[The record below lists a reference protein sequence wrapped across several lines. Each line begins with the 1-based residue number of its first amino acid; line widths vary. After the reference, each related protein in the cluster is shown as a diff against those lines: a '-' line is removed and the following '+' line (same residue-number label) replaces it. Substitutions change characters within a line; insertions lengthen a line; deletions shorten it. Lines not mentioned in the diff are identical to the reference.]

1 MIPLKDD
8 APTASF
14 PFVTL
19 SIIAVNIAVFVYE
32 ITLGP
37 ERLSAFVLSSA
48 VIPHEII
55 SLADVK
61 PPSIVPLPLTLFSAM
76 FVHGGLIHLG
86 GNMLFMWIF
95 GDNIEDRFGHF
106 KFIVFYLGAGLVA
119 SLTQILVDPSSMTP
133 MIGASGAV
141 AGVLGAY
148 ILLFPAANVKTLVF
162 LIFFVSVV
170 KIPAVIFLG
179 FWFLIQIASSSYGGG
194 IAWYAHIG
202 GFVAGMAVV
211 LVFFRKKRRGS
222 AYR

>member
-8 APTASF
+8 APTSSF

-19 SIIAVNIAVFVYE
+19 SIIAINIAVFVYE
-32 ITLGP
+32 MTLGA
-37 ERLSAFVLSSA
+37 ERLSAFVLSTA
-48 VIPHEII
+48 VIPHEIVSMGGI
-55 SLADVK
+55 R
-61 PPSIVPLPLTLFSAM
+61 PIVPLPLTLFSAM
-76 FVHGGLIHLG
+76 FVHGGLLHVG

-106 KFIVFYLGAGLVA
+106 KFIVFYLGAGLAA

-148 ILLFPAANVKTLVF
+148 FLLFPAANVKTLVF
-162 LIFFVSVV
+162 LVFFVSVV

-179 FWFLIQIASSSYGGG
+179 VWFLMQIASSSYGGG

-202 GFVAGMAVV
+202 GFVAGIATV
-211 LVFFRKKRRGS
+211 LVFLRKKRSRS